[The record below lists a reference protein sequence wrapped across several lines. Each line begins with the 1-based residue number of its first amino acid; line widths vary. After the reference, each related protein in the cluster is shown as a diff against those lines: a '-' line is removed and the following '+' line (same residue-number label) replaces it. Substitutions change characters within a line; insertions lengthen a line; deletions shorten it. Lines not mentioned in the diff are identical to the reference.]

1 MSHVMSLHIATLREK
16 SGRMDADR
24 SLHEPLAMKQPTDA
38 KLRAGPVNYMDA
50 VSSFIVFC
58 LINFFLAVI
67 LLFYNSV
74 FMMPENILRERMW
87 TMYGPTFNFL
97 FGICVHI
104 QSVCGSQALSIIG
117 LCLILGLVVLK
128 WTGRVTVVGISVS
141 TMAMILPLGIPYLSA
156 TICELF
162 LVMTSGPSKLRNEML
177 RILVYEFIGFYV
189 LVTPVIFYV
198 VCSFYKKNHDDGREV
213 PWFFSAITF
222 RILETINT
230 FNFMSLMTKA
240 RYLPINAFMTYYA
253 YHGIQNLLSEV
264 H

>member
-1 MSHVMSLHIATLREK
+1 
-16 SGRMDADR
+16 MDADS
-24 SLHEPLAMKQPTDA
+24 SLHEPLAIKQSIDA
-38 KLRAGPVNYMDA
+38 KLMAGPVNYMNA
-50 VSSFIVFC
+50 ASSFIVFC
-58 LINFFLAVI
+58 LINFFLALT
-67 LLFYNSV
+67 LLFWFVS
-74 FMMPENILRERMW
+74 FMMKDIIGERTW
-87 TMYGPTFNFL
+87 TMYGPTFIFL
-97 FGICVHI
+97 LGICVQI
-104 QSVCGSQALSIIG
+104 QSACGSQALSIIG